1 MITRSTKIERHIS
14 NNGEVWNVD
23 IQEIGFFVMK
33 TSNQR
38 CLFPFIWSLNIFQ
51 QKTQTPK
58 SCYFEQLSRGFKGWV
73 NISRISSNAIKRN
86 LILNNY
92 VTTIEKN
99 SLKSFQLSNI
109 DISSKMFTTGMP
121 VIQYWAYYTSS
132 CVVCFDFPYGIENLY
147 WK

>member
-1 MITRSTKIERHIS
+1 MLYINITYFQHSPFVWRSMECWYSRNWFLCYENFEPTLSIPFHLKSKYIPTKK
-14 NNGEVWNVD
+14 N
-23 IQEIGFFVMK
+23 
-33 TSNQR
+33 
-38 CLFPFIWSLNIFQ
+38 
-51 QKTQTPK
+51 QTPK

-132 CVVCFDFPYGIENLY
+132 CVVCFDFPYGIENL
-147 WK
+147 